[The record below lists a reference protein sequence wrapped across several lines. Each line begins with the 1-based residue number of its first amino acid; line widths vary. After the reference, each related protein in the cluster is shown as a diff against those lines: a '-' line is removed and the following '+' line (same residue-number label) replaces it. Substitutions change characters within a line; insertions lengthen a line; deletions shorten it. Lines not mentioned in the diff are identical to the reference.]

1 MMQEYLQ
8 GKKVLFVDDDCR
20 VFYSDLFQM
29 IADSAGVTSCLRT
42 DPELSLH
49 FRAMQKRFAQ
59 LIQDERCIETVTV
72 GLTDS

>member
-29 IADSAGVTSCLRT
+29 LSDSAGLASCLRT
-42 DPELSLH
+42 DPELSFH
-49 FRAMQKRFAQ
+49 FRAMQKRFAE
-59 LIQDERCIETVTV
+59 LIQDEKCIETVTV